1 MTTPAD
7 QPRVRYR
14 AAVNGCF
21 QRALDEP
28 DGDIES
34 SNIKEFYSKDNNYE
48 EWFGGYEDE
57 PTYEKWYNEYVDH
70 KNPEKIYLNE
80 YEEKGSGTPGV
91 HHASYHSY
99 RSNFVEQTDV
109 WFLDDFYADPA
120 DIKAR
125 ILKKEFDAQL
135 LDV

>member
-1 MTTPAD
+1 MLSES
-7 QPRVRYR
+7 V
-14 AAVNGCF
+14 GW
-21 QRALDEP
+21 L

-57 PTYEKWYNEYVDH
+57 PTYEEWFREYANHQTYEKWYSEYVDH

-80 YEEKGSGTPGV
+80 YEEKRSGTPGV

-120 DIKAR
+120 DIKAK